1 MWAYKR
7 INANCFEI
15 ILIGHCEFCSMGD
28 GEKEAL
34 IMCVKLRKGL
44 SD

>member
-15 ILIGHCEFCSMGD
+15 ILTGHCEFSSMGD
-28 GEKEAL
+28 RGKGGIDNVCEIEKRLE
-34 IMCVKLRKGL
+34 
-44 SD
+44 